1 MNNAQPTG
9 GLNLLEILRAVDG
22 LGLRY
27 VRSRAAALTAVA
39 IATSLLAAAA
49 CGEAPALWL
58 GKSHTGMSVSRARAR
73 VDLAGGPVTLE
84 PLEQLT
90 ARRDFLRAQVTHA
103 TIELQQ
109 LNSSSQ
115 EMSRQAGSMLAA
127 DRAGWDSSGMK
138 QDLACFD
145 SLTAQVQEAD
155 AALADLTNRRGRGLG
170 GLVKRLGARGNR
182 LAVLKQRERLDA
194 QLGGCLQDLARRAPE
209 RTVPEADHVLG
220 MLRGLWNRSAAV
232 RQQKQAAEAELLQID
247 DEIQRRREAISRLGF
262 DALWTAAWLQSNE
275 PPAIE
280 SPVQLKRAEA
290 AWLSVPATLSRP
302 TTQTHWTGSS
312 HGVSFPIGHTGIRY
326 RVGSFRGQPV
336 EATVI
341 KNVDSGTLVLTN
353 QRLVFVGRLHSVVIA
368 LGRVVHV
375 EAYTD
380 ALGVFQ
386 DSRQSPDFFR
396 LTTPQNML
404 FYLNYALSRLQ

>member
-1 MNNAQPTG
+1 MNNAQPKG

-22 LGLRY
+22 LGLRN

-145 SLTAQVQEAD
+145 SLTAQIQEAD

-170 GLVKRLGARGNR
+170 GLVKRLGARGTR
-182 LAVLKQRERLDA
+182 LAVVKQRERLDA
-194 QLGGCLQDLARRAPE
+194 QLGGCLQDLARRAPGQILQ
-209 RTVPEADHVLG
+209 A
-220 MLRGLWNRSAAV
+220 
-232 RQQKQAAEAELLQID
+232 QKQAAEAELLQID

-302 TTQTHWTGSS
+302 TTQTHWTG
-312 HGVSFPIGHTGIRY
+312 GGQGLGFPIGHTGIRY

-353 QRLVFVGRLHSVVIA
+353 QRLVFIGRLHSVVIA

-380 ALGVFQ
+380 ALGIFQ